1 MHFDP
6 KIALPMTIENIRNCM
21 ESGDYFGKSKEDL
34 ENKIKEI
41 ENNSNHDASEQEYK
55 NKINELRFFLT

>member
-1 MHFDP
+1 
-6 KIALPMTIENIRNCM
+6 MTIENIRNCM